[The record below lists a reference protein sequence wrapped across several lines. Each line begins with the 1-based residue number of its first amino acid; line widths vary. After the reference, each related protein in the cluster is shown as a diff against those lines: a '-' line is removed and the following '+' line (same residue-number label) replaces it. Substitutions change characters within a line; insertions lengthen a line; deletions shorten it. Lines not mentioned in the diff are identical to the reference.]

1 LSSQRQETVR
11 RIAAPD
17 IAARKG
23 GVPVVCLTAYTAPM
37 ADLARI
43 TPVTVPSD
51 YFREAMGR
59 LEARLLGCTLEA
71 PRLSLS
77 PAGSGIGLVLRWT
90 AVDGADEYVVHRD
103 RDAQFD
109 AAREVFRGPGTTATV
124 KGPRIGELWFRV
136 RAESSG
142 GNVRSNPLP
151 GLYFS
156 HLSHLSYHAPSI
168 RRARVRADEYATA
181 ARTALD
187 HLPESEFR
195 DCLAAIPTYVVDR
208 DR

>member
-1 LSSQRQETVR
+1 
-11 RIAAPD
+11 
-17 IAARKG
+17 
-23 GVPVVCLTAYTAPM
+23 M

-142 GNVRSNPLP
+142 GTVGQWSRPRSAEITW
-151 GLYFS
+151 GFS
-156 HLSHLSYHAPSI
+156 W
-168 RRARVRADEYATA
+168 R
-181 ARTALD
+181 
-187 HLPESEFR
+187 
-195 DCLAAIPTYVVDR
+195 
-208 DR
+208 